1 MTQYL
6 IGAGAAKCGTT
17 LLYELLCAHPEI
29 STAPVKELHYFD
41 REKSPDR
48 AAYDRLF
55 AGQGVKLDVTPV
67 YLYYPECIEA
77 IKQTLGAN
85 RVKLVVLLR
94 DPIER
99 ARSHYD
105 MVRAHSPEPLSLP
118 EAFEQEAR
126 RVGLGGESRRL
137 YSYFSR
143 GRYAEQLDH
152 LYRHIPRER
161 VKVCLF
167 EEFVRDQQRAIDGIC
182 SFAGIGRIKVAPR
195 HANPGIGDA
204 RIKWLQRLLKQ
215 MWLKLPGALKIAPLC
230 RVGRLIARANA
241 RPLERQPLDPA
252 FRQRLTAYYADDV
265 AELRARHG
273 LDLSSWPN
281 FPEP

>member
-17 LLYELLCAHPEI
+17 LLYELLRAHPEI
-29 STAPVKELHYFD
+29 STAPAKELHYFD

-55 AGQGVKLDVTPV
+55 TGAGVKLDVTPV

-77 IKQTLGAN
+77 IERTLGAE

-105 MVRAHSPEPLSLP
+105 MIRAHASEPLSLP

-126 RVGLGGESRRL
+126 RIARGGESRRL

-143 GRYAEQLDH
+143 GFYAKQLDH

-167 EEFVRDQQRAIDGIC
+167 EEFVRDQQRAIDDIC
-182 SFAGIGRIKVAPR
+182 DFAGIGRIAVSPC
-195 HANPGIGDA
+195 HANPGTGGA
-204 RIKWLQRLLKQ
+204 HLKWLQRLLKR
-215 MWLKLPGALKIAPLC
+215 LSRKLPGALRIAPL
-230 RVGRLIARANA
+230 RKIGRRIASANT
-241 RPLERQPLDPA
+241 RPLERQQLDPA
-252 FRQRLTAYYADDV
+252 FRQQLIAYYADDV
-265 AELRARHG
+265 AALRERHG

-281 FPEP
+281 FPAP